1 MKKVF
6 VLVLFVIGLSVT
18 FTSCDD
24 AKKAAKGAV
33 ETTKDAAKATGDAV
47 KDAAE
52 ATGDAV
58 KDAAEA
64 TGDAV
69 KDVAD
74 KAVETVKGGNAEQ
87 IAKGKKL
94 AMTNGCLACHKE
106 HEKSVGPS
114 YEEVAK
120 GYKEKGGNMTKF
132 LKGNADAIIDPAQFA
147 VMQVN
152 LAITKK
158 MSGDD
163 LAALTSY
170 IRSFE

>member
-1 MKKVF
+1 MKNLF
-6 VLVLFVIGLSVT
+6 VLVLFVMGMSIT

-69 KDVAD
+69 KDAAN
-74 KAVETVKGGNAEQ
+74 AVTGDSEQ
-87 IAKGKKL
+87 IKKGKKL

-106 HEKSVGPS
+106 HAKSVGPS
-114 YEEVAK
+114 YESVAK
-120 GYKEKGGNMTKF
+120 GYKEKGGNITKF
-132 LKGNADAIIDPAQFA
+132 LKGNAKSIIDPAQFA
-147 VMQVN
+147 VMEVN

-163 LAALTSY
+163 LAALTAY

>member
-1 MKKVF
+1 MKKLF
-6 VLVLFVIGLSVT
+6 VIVLFVMGMSVT

-74 KAVETVKGGNAEQ
+74 KAADAVGGEAEQ
-87 IAKGKKL
+87 IKKGKKI
-94 AMTNGCLACHKE
+94 AMTNGCLACHQEKT
-106 HEKSVGPS
+106 KSVGPS

-147 VMQVN
+147 VMKVN
-152 LAITKK
+152 LPITQK

-163 LAALTSY
+163 LAALTTY

>member
-1 MKKVF
+1 MKKLF
-6 VLVLFVIGLSVT
+6 VLVLFVMGMSIT

-33 ETTKDAAKATGDAV
+33 ETTKDAAAKTGDAV

-58 KDAAEA
+58 KDAAEK

-74 KAVETVKGGNAEQ
+74 KAVDAVKGNADQ

-94 AMTNGCLACHKE
+94 AMINGCLACHKE
-106 HEKSVGPS
+106 HAKSVGPS

-120 GYKEKGGNMTKF
+120 GYKEKSGNMTKF

-147 VMQVN
+147 VMKVN
-152 LAITKK
+152 IPITQK

>member
-1 MKKVF
+1 MKKLF
-6 VLVLFVIGLSVT
+6 VLVLFVMGMSVT

-24 AKKAAKGAV
+24 AKKTAKDAV

-58 KDAAEA
+58 KD
-64 TGDAV
+64 
-69 KDVAD
+69 VAD
-74 KAVETVKGGNAEQ
+74 KAVDAVTGDAEQ
-87 IAKGKKL
+87 IKKGKKL
-94 AMTNGCLACHKE
+94 ALMNGCLACHQE
-106 HEKSVGPS
+106 HTKSVGPS

-147 VMQVN
+147 VMKVN
-152 LAITKK
+152 LSITQK

-163 LAALTSY
+163 LAALTTY